1 MNTMKK
7 ITVILAAVILLVSCN
22 NDFLNKT
29 PLDKLSEDAV
39 FNSTALAESYINA
52 LYTVLPDPFQE
63 GNIGCI
69 TDEGYFRYGGSSS
82 RYIASGNM
90 TPDNVMYNYEGGQA
104 QHKNHIPEHL
114 EPHV

>member
-39 FNSTALAESYINA
+39 FNSTALAESYI
-52 LYTVLPDPFQE
+52 LSL
-63 GNIGCI
+63 I
-69 TDEGYFRYGGSSS
+69 
-82 RYIASGNM
+82 
-90 TPDNVMYNYEGGQA
+90 
-104 QHKNHIPEHL
+104 HI
-114 EPHV
+114 

>member
-1 MNTMKK
+1 MKRHQYHQK
-7 ITVILAAVILLVSCN
+7 ITVIFTAAALFLVSCN

-69 TDEGYFRYGGSSS
+69 TDEGYFRYGGSST

-90 TPDNVMYNYEGGQA
+90 TRTTS
-104 QHKNHIPEHL
+104 
-114 EPHV
+114 